1 MNTDHKYQD
10 TSIRDIVWS
19 STAEKLAIVSGG
31 TVTVLDPRTGE
42 TTFVQNYEVP
52 VTGVSFFRDD
62 LFAAAVGNKIIVWE
76 SDTWNEIVH
85 LETPSRVTTLQFC
98 CYDEIVCNQPLLVWG
113 DENGTVTVFD
123 FKHRTR
129 TTKHLHNRPVKS
141 VAWRGFR
148 HTGIFSVDGDIIVES
163 IFERCE
169 LTQANRRKA
178 ASDLL
183 ATPYQPSGGE
193 SLIHGDNKGAMYK
206 NHRLDYTAIGAS
218 LVAANHR
225 NIEYHI
231 PQIGRLA
238 RGVGDCISS
247 LSWVGRFPLNFVT
260 GDRKA
265 ITIWGVEIVAKS
277 FLTRWLSK
285 SNVSGAIVQPL
296 IKIEGHQ
303 DTVTALAYP
312 SVKRAGQK
320 NQLLL
325 ASGSADGTV
334 KLWDVNNDDLRKRAA
349 ETAKPVIVTGSY
361 AMVLNGTEPP
371 KRNISVSPEFVL
383 RRTFDFG

>member
-10 TSIRDIVWS
+10 TSIRDIIWS
-19 STAEKLAIVSGG
+19 STAEMLAMVSGG

-52 VTGVSFFRDD
+52 VTGLAFFRDD

-76 SDTWNEIVH
+76 SDTWNETVH
-85 LETPSRVTTLQFC
+85 LETSSRVTTLQFC

-163 IFERCE
+163 IFENSRCE

-218 LVAANHR
+218 LVAANYR

-260 GDRKA
+260 ADRKGA
-265 ITIWGVEIVAKS
+265 ITIWGVEIVAKSFAKS

-312 SVKRAGQK
+312 VRKESRSEESV
-320 NQLLL
+320 
-325 ASGSADGTV
+325 
-334 KLWDVNNDDLRKRAA
+334 AA
-349 ETAKPVIVTGSY
+349 CLGFCRWHGETLGCQ
-361 AMVLNGTEPP
+361 
-371 KRNISVSPEFVL
+371 
-383 RRTFDFG
+383 